1 MNEILIPNNFSFQ
14 MKHLAFAIAAA
25 SLASM
30 GSAQAAP
37 TTFTFAASDK
47 GQTSIFKSLDGINLT
62 IGSFLAGPL
71 SGANSN
77 GLAVYCVN
85 STGTSLPNP
94 CIHSGSFKPYSSF
107 TMTFDNPV
115 KLLSYNIGFIG
126 PLAVG
131 STTTYAQGGSQSVQ
145 ENTGSSGGRVFV
157 NPFVAVPNVP
167 VTVSTADTDGT
178 GLLAINSLTVEK
190 VDPVPGPLPL
200 AGAGAAFGWSRGLRG
215 RIRRTARV

>member
-1 MNEILIPNNFSFQ
+1 
-14 MKHLAFAIAAA
+14 MKHLALAIAAA

-62 IGSFLAGPL
+62 IGSFLTGPL

-85 STGTSLPNP
+85 ATGTNLPVP
-94 CIHSGSFKPYSSF
+94 CIHSGSFLPYSSF
-107 TMTFDNPV
+107 TMTFDSPV

-131 STTTYAQGGSQSVQ
+131 STTAYAQGSSQSVQ
-145 ENTGSSGGRVFV
+145 VNTGSLGGRVFV

-167 VTVSTADTDGT
+167 VTVSTVDPDGT
-178 GLLAINSLTVEK
+178 GLLAINALTVEK
-190 VDPVPGPLPL
+190 VPGPLPL
-200 AGAGAAFGWSRGLRG
+200 AGAAAAFGWSRRLRG
-215 RIRRTARV
+215 RIRCTARV